1 MCEWGNEKWGN
12 GGWGQPPF
20 IGTQIVLRIIKEQE
34 SVIGPLA
41 WDEARKVQGIHI
53 IDQKK
58 GEIHLQNGDV
68 RAIVDKLV
76 SQYEKLFGK
85 ASREVCKEAVQD
97 LLAEMPPDQ
106 IPSSLK

>member
-1 MCEWGNEKWGN
+1 ME
-12 GGWGQPPF
+12 
-20 IGTQIVLRIIKEQE
+20 IVAQLSKIAIRIIKEQE

-68 RAIVDKLV
+68 RTIVDKLV

-85 ASREVCKEAVQD
+85 ASREVCKDAVQD
-97 LLAEMPPDQ
+97 LLAELPPEEV
-106 IPSSLK
+106 PSSLR

>member
-1 MCEWGNEKWGN
+1 ME
-12 GGWGQPPF
+12 
-20 IGTQIVLRIIKEQE
+20 IVAQLSKIAIRIIKEQE

-58 GEIHLQNGDV
+58 GQIQLQNGDV

-76 SQYEKLFGK
+76 AQYEKLFGK
-85 ASREVCKEAVQD
+85 ASREVCKDAVQD
-97 LLAEMPPDQ
+97 LIAELPPDQ

>member
-1 MCEWGNEKWGN
+1 ME
-12 GGWGQPPF
+12 
-20 IGTQIVLRIIKEQE
+20 IVAQLSKIAIRIIKEQE

-58 GEIHLQNGDV
+58 GQIHLQNGDV

-76 SQYEKLFGK
+76 AQYEKLFGK
-85 ASREVCKEAVQD
+85 ASREVCKDAVQD
-97 LLAEMPPDQ
+97 LIAELPPEEV
-106 IPSSLK
+106 PSSLR